1 MNESQLTAEERQA
14 ALDFV
19 EARIRRYGLE
29 TPATMFLEINRPLAG
44 IAGQAAYVF
53 TPLFGA
59 FLGLDKVERYASLIG
74 DRSALDDLINRLSEP
89 KSKQTEKRLPST
101 ES

>member
-1 MNESQLTAEERQA
+1 MTETPLTPEERQA

-19 EARIRRYGLE
+19 TARVHKYGLE
-29 TPATMFLEINRPLAG
+29 MPAILFLEINRPLAG
-44 IAGQAAYVF
+44 LAGQAAYLF

-74 DRSALDDLINRLSEP
+74 DRSALDELINRLDESRDNRAG
-89 KSKQTEKRLPST
+89 KRRPTT